1 MAKHTT
7 TTIQEALTLLDE
19 AAREKKDDIGE
30 LVAGKYEALKEAFL
44 GVEADVADK
53 AKQGSERLS
62 ELKDAATER
71 VKDAAHLIDKKVHQ
85 DPWMTLGLPILG
97 ALAIGFLL
105 GRKD

>member
-1 MAKHTT
+1 MSKHNT

-19 AAREKKDDIGE
+19 AAREKKEDIGD
-30 LVAGKYEALKEAFL
+30 LVSGKYEALKEAFL
-44 GVEADVADK
+44 GVEAEVADK
-53 AKQGSERLS
+53 AKQGAERLG
-62 ELKDAATER
+62 ELKDSATER
-71 VKDAAHLIDKKVHQ
+71 MKEAAHQIDKKVHE